1 MGKLIEMNNFTSEE
15 DVFNVLNDFLKE
27 SIKNLDKQRVLEEA
41 MEIVSEENIAEDLA
55 SYGFIAVLN
64 ISSSY
69 KHELDQKD
77 IDLDRFTLL
86 GLSSLEMKAFERLVE
101 INDKKVL
108 LDILNDFNDEYHS
121 ILSRVVDDITKLD
134 LSFIINKL

>member
-1 MGKLIEMNNFTSEE
+1 MGKIIEMNNFTSEE
-15 DVFNVLNDFLKE
+15 DVYSVLDDLLKE
-27 SIKNLDKQRVLEEA
+27 SIKDLDKQQVLEES
-41 MEIVSEENIAEDLA
+41 MEIVSEENLAEDLS

-77 IDLDRFTLL
+77 IDLDRFALL
-86 GLSSLEMKAFERLVE
+86 GLSSLEMKAFENLVE
-101 INDKKVL
+101 IADKKVL

-121 ILSRVVDDITKLD
+121 ILSRTVDDIIKLD